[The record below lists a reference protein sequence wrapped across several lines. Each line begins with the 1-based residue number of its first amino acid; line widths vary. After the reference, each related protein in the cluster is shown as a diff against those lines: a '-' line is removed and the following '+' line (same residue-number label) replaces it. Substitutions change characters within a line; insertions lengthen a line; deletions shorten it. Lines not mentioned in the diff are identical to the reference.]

1 MAALYTDAT
10 PMTLGRWPD
19 RRCLTALSMPPR
31 CLAACVLV
39 LLSVTAPSSAQS
51 AQSVQTASP
60 FDTATRA
67 FNAGQYDSID
77 ALLRGAADPRALAL
91 RARALVVRGRYA
103 DAEKLL
109 SGPAASAPG
118 SDAALE
124 LGILQMTLGR
134 RNEATRTLQGV
145 LSRGSQNSVQDL
157 TRLGLAA
164 RTLDRFQEANG
175 YFRAASAMAPDD
187 PVVNAAWGELFL
199 AKYNRADA
207 TKSFEAA
214 LAEDKDFVVAQ
225 VGLARTIA
233 EENPPAARK
242 AAEAAL
248 LVNPSYVPAHLLV
261 AELALDDRR
270 RDEAR
275 TSLGKALA
283 VNPNSLEARALDASI
298 ALLEGRQAEFESKTA
313 AILAINPVYGDAYRV
328 AGAQLAQN
336 YRFDEAVEQTRHALS
351 IDPGNTHAYADLGL
365 QLLRTGDEPGARAA
379 LDTAF
384 KADPYDV
391 VTFNL
396 LTLLDTLSS
405 FETIRDGDIVMRL
418 HPDEAAVMREFAMPL
433 AKLALTTLAK
443 QYQFE
448 PKGPI
453 LIEMFPKH
461 DDFAV
466 RTLGL
471 PGMIG
476 ALGACFGRVVTLDS
490 PRARPPGEFT
500 WVGTLWHE
508 VAHVITL
515 QMSSNRMPR
524 WLSEGISQFEEK
536 RHRAEWGHEM
546 EVPFAQAL
554 EAGKTLK
561 IREINEGFSDP
572 QTISLSYYQASLV
585 VEHIIDT
592 FGEPKLRDLLRAY
605 GRGLE
610 NEDAITAAL
619 GVSIDQLQASFDA
632 KIDKEFAALRAALKA
647 PSIPRDAT
655 PEVLKALAASN
666 PGSFRV
672 QLQLGAT
679 LQEAGDFP
687 GAIAAFER
695 ASALVPQ
702 ANGTTNPNAAIA
714 VIALKTG
721 DKARAITALQA
732 VLKVDYTDVE
742 AARRLAPLLE
752 KQGDA
757 AGTLATYEAIAE
769 LDPFDGLAQRRVG
782 LGALQRRD
790 LPRAM
795 ATLRAALAAKPA
807 DMAGAHVDLGEAYF
821 AAGRADDA
829 KQQVLAALEIA
840 PTFERA
846 QDLLLKIVDARPAVT
861 P

>member
-1 MAALYTDAT
+1 
-10 PMTLGRWPD
+10 
-19 RRCLTALSMPPR
+19 MPLR
-31 CLAACVLV
+31 CLAACVLA
-39 LLSVTAPSSAQS
+39 LLCAMTPSSAQS
-51 AQSVQTASP
+51 AQSVLTASP
-60 FDTATRA
+60 LDTATRA

-77 ALLRGAADPRALAL
+77 MLLQGAADPRALAL
-91 RARALVVRGRYA
+91 RARALVARGRYA

-134 RNEATRTLQGV
+134 RPDATRTLQAV
-145 LSRGSQNSVQDL
+145 LNRGAQNSAQDL

-175 YFRAASAMAPDD
+175 YFRTASGMAPDD

-214 LAEDKDFVVAQ
+214 LAEDRSYVVAQ

-242 AAEAAL
+242 AVEAAL

-275 TSLGKALA
+275 TSIGKALA
-283 VNPNSLEARALDASI
+283 VNPNSLEARALDAAI
-298 ALLEGRQAEFESKTA
+298 ALLEGRQAEFETKTA
-313 AILAINPVYGDAYRV
+313 AILAMNPVYGDAYRV
-328 AGAQLAQN
+328 AGTQLAQN
-336 YRFDEAVEQTRHALS
+336 YRFDEAVEQTRRALS
-351 IDPGNTHAYADLGL
+351 IDPGNTHAHADLGL

-379 LDTAF
+379 LETAF
-384 KADPYDV
+384 KADPFDV

-418 HPDEAAVMREFAMPL
+418 HPDEAPVMREFAMPL

-448 PKGPI
+448 PRGPI

-508 VAHVITL
+508 MAHVITL
-515 QMSSNRMPR
+515 QMSSNRLPR

-610 NEDAITAAL
+610 NEDAIRAAL

-632 KIDKEFAALRAALKA
+632 KIEKEFATLRAALEA

-655 PEVLKALAASN
+655 PEVLRALAASN

-679 LQEAGDFP
+679 LQEAGDLP

-702 ANGTTNPNAAIA
+702 ANGTMNPNAAIA

-721 DKARAITALQA
+721 DTARAVRALQA

-742 AARRLAPLLE
+742 AARRLVVLLE

-757 AGTLATYEAIAE
+757 AGTLATYEMIAE
-769 LDPFDGLAQRRVG
+769 LDPFDGQAQRRVG

-790 LPRAM
+790 VPRAI
-795 ATLRAALAAKPA
+795 ATLRAALATKPA

-846 QDLLLKIVDARPAVT
+846 QDLLLTIVDARPAVR